1 MFSRKTFSIDFVK
14 FSMLYYNIKN
24 SGGEFTLRKTKIVCT
39 LGPSTDNVN
48 ILKELMLNGMDVVR
62 INVSH
67 QDHQKHL
74 ERVEMVKSLREKLDL
89 PIALLLD
96 TKGPEIRI
104 GKFKLDK
111 IELKKGQTFTL
122 TSDELLGDS
131 SIVSVSF
138 KNLINEVMVGT
149 KILIDDGLIGLL
161 VKKIENKNIICKVLN
176 SGFLSANKSIN
187 IPGIKL
193 SIPFIDKKDIDDIK
207 FAVEQDFDFIAA
219 SFTRSADDII
229 KLQKELSK
237 FGGNNIKIIAKIE
250 NSDGINNIDEIIK
263 ISDGIMVA
271 RGDLGV
277 EVPLE
282 NIPIIQKQLIKKACD
297 AGKHVITATQMLDS
311 MIKNPRPTR
320 AEVNDV
326 ANAIYDGTGA
336 IMLSG
341 ETAAGFYPI
350 EAVKIMASIAKK
362 TESDVDYKERFF
374 KLPIES
380 KKAIPSAVSHATC
393 TTAIDLGAAFILTV
407 TKSGT
412 TAQFVS
418 RYRPNCP
425 IIACSTEA
433 SVVRQMNLLW
443 GVIPLKIKKEG
454 ENLNQLFDNAINAA
468 YEKKYIKSGDLVIIT
483 AGLPL
488 GHVYGTNFL
497 KVHVV
502 GKTLIWG
509 DGINNA
515 SIKGRLCICKSE
527 SEALKKFQFG
537 DILVIPEVS
546 KRLIKIIDNAS
557 AVIVEASS
565 VNFYASIPEISYNKP
580 IITGAKNATNILKD
594 GNFVTV
600 DAQRGIVFE
609 D

>member
-1 MFSRKTFSIDFVK
+1 MK
-14 FSMLYYNIKN
+14 FI
-24 SGGEFTLRKTKIVCT
+24 LRKTKIVCT

-48 ILKELMLNGMDVVR
+48 ILKELMLTGMDVVR
-62 INVSH
+62 INMSH
-67 QDHQKHL
+67 QNHEKHL
-74 ERVEMVKSLREKLDL
+74 ERVAMVKNLREKLDL
-89 PIALLLD
+89 PIALMLD

-104 GKFKLDK
+104 GKFKTDR
-111 IELKKGQTFTL
+111 IELKKGQTFVL
-122 TSDELLGDS
+122 TSDEILGDNS
-131 SIVSVSF
+131 VVSVSF
-138 KNLINEVMVGT
+138 KNLINEVISGT

-161 VKKIENKNIICKVLN
+161 VKKIEKTRIICKVLN

-187 IPGIKL
+187 VPGLKL
-193 SIPFIDKKDIDDIK
+193 SIPFISPKDVEDIK
-207 FAVEQDFDFIAA
+207 FAVEQGFDFIAA

-229 KLQKELSK
+229 KIQKELSK
-237 FGGNNIKIIAKIE
+237 LGKNNIKIIAKIE

-263 ISDGIMVA
+263 VSDGIMVA

-282 NIPIIQKQLIKKACD
+282 NIPIIQKQLIKKACN

-311 MIKNPRPTR
+311 MMKNPRPTR
-320 AEVNDV
+320 AEVNDI

-350 EAVKIMASIAKK
+350 EAVKIMASIATK
-362 TESDVDYKERFF
+362 TESDVNYKERFF

-380 KKAIPSAVSHATC
+380 KKTIPSAVSHATC
-393 TTAIDLGAAFILTV
+393 TTAIDLGAASILTI
-407 TKSGT
+407 TKSGK

-425 IIACSTEA
+425 IIACSTET

-454 ENLNQLFDNAINAA
+454 ENLNQLFNNSINAA
-468 YEKKYIKSGDLVIIT
+468 YEKKYVKSGDLVIIT

-488 GHVYGTNFL
+488 GHAYGTNFL

-502 GKTLIWG
+502 GNPLILG
-509 DGINNA
+509 DGINHA
-515 SIKGRLCICKSE
+515 SVKARLCVCKSE
-527 SEALKKFQFG
+527 SDVFKKFQIG

-546 KRLIKIIDNAS
+546 KKLVKIINNAS
-557 AVIVEASS
+557 AIIVETSR
-565 VNFYASIPEISYNKP
+565 VDFYAGISKISYNKP
-580 IITGAKNATNILKD
+580 VITGAKNATNILKD
-594 GNFVTV
+594 GALVTV